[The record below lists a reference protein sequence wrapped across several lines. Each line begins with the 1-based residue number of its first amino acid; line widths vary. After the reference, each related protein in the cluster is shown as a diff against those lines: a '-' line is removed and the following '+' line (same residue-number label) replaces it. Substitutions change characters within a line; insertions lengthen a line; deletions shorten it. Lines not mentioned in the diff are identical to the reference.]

1 MKKLLCSVLFIITL
15 VPFQGFAQE
24 INWRSLSSETR
35 HLGAINVGGDYGSY
49 FGGSYGYVLKRGA
62 SSIILGHELTLPF
75 GSDAVDD
82 FKMKTSLQ
90 GELWRSET
98 LSFAVKSGLIFRG
111 YESEMARMYNLG
123 ADITFSFGYLK
134 PNWGIEGIANYDRSM
149 ATHIDNKLLKEYYPE
164 IKDGWYD
171 SSGGNFKFGIRGNR
185 SLGSTIMFLN
195 IGKATGQDFEDDPT
209 LPFYF
214 DLAFQRQF

>member
-1 MKKLLCSVLFIITL
+1 MKTLLSYILFILTL
-15 VPFQGFAQE
+15 VPLQGVTQE
-24 INWRSLSSETR
+24 INWRSLGSNTT
-35 HLGAINVGGDYGSY
+35 HFGAINMGGDYGSY

-90 GELWRSET
+90 SELWHSET
-98 LSFAVKSGLIFRG
+98 LSFAVKSGLIVRA
-111 YESEMARMYNLG
+111 YESEMAHMYNVG
-123 ADITFSFGYLK
+123 ADITFTFGYLK
-134 PNWGIEGIANYDRSM
+134 PRWGIEALANYDRSM
-149 ATHIDNKLLKEYYPE
+149 ATHIDNKLLKEYYPG
-164 IKDGWYD
+164 IQDGWYD
-171 SSGGNFKFGIRGNR
+171 SSGGNYKFGIRGNR
-185 SLGSTIMFLN
+185 SLGSTTIFLN
-195 IGKATGQDFEDDPT
+195 VGKATGQDFEDDPT